1 MAVARVTTKGQVT
14 IPVQIRK
21 TLAIEDG
28 DALIFEITKADE
40 ARIRV
45 IKRKRLTDLYGAL
58 PATRPYPGKEA
69 IRTKVGQNLGEKPL
83 GSQDDRQ

>member
-69 IRTKVGQNLGEKPL
+69 IRTKVGQSLGEKPL

>member
-1 MAVARVTTKGQVT
+1 MAIARVTTKGQVT

-69 IRTKVGQNLGEKPL
+69 IRTKVGQRLGEEPL
-83 GSQDDRQ
+83 GSQDDR